1 MQPVVN
7 FLPWR
12 RQKRLRCIRLWTAI
26 LIATALMIVLV
37 GAVWRVSAAVDLR
50 LTTLWQQS
58 DAALLAGLHAAEQ
71 PLQLRR
77 QRWQQA
83 QAQLLRRQRTQAW
96 RQTLLTLAENLPPNA
111 WLTALR
117 WQQNQLE
124 ISGLAGSFHALSE
137 LEQRLRKTA
146 GFQLQPAGTV
156 ERDAQGRWQFHY
168 QLNRERD
175 DVAHP

>member
-1 MQPVVN
+1 MQPAVN

-12 RQKRLRCIRLWTAI
+12 RQQRLRCIRLWGAVF
-26 LIATALMIVLV
+26 IATALVIVL
-37 GAVWRVSAAVDLR
+37 GGTLWRASAAVDLR
-50 LTTLWQQS
+50 QAMLWQQS

-77 QRWQQA
+77 QRWQQE
-83 QAQLLRRQRTQAW
+83 QAQRLRRQRTQAW
-96 RQTLLTLAENLPPNA
+96 RQTLLTFAENLPPNA

-124 ISGLAGSFHALSE
+124 IAGLAGSFHALSE
-137 LEQRLRKTA
+137 LEQGLQKTT
-146 GFQLQPAGTV
+146 GFHLQPAGTV

-175 DVAHP
+175 DAQP

>member
-1 MQPVVN
+1 MLAVVN

-12 RQKRLRCIRLWTAI
+12 HRKRLRCIRLWGAI
-26 LIATALMIVLV
+26 FIATVLVIVLV
-37 GAVWRVSAAVDLR
+37 GTLWRVFTAVDLR
-50 LTTLWQQS
+50 HATLLQQS
-58 DAALLAGLHAAEQ
+58 DAALLARLHAAEQ
-71 PLQLRR
+71 PMQLRH

-96 RQTLLTLAENLPPNA
+96 RETLLTLAENLPHQV

-117 WQQNQLE
+117 WQQNQLDV
-124 ISGLAGSFHALSE
+124 SGLASSFHALSE
-137 LEQRLRKTA
+137 LEQRLQKTA

-168 QLNRERD
+168 QLNRERND
-175 DVAHP
+175 DVQP

>member
-1 MQPVVN
+1 MQPAVN

-12 RQKRLRCIRLWTAI
+12 RQQRLRCIRLWGAVF
-26 LIATALMIVLV
+26 IATALVIVL
-37 GAVWRVSAAVDLR
+37 GGTLWRALAAVDLR
-50 LTTLWQQS
+50 QATLWQRS
-58 DAALLAGLHAAEQ
+58 DAALLAGLNAAEQ

-77 QRWQQA
+77 QRWQQE
-83 QAQLLRRQRTQAW
+83 QAQRLRLQRTQAW

-111 WLTALR
+111 WFTTLR

-124 ISGLAGSFHALSE
+124 IAGLAGSFHALSE
-137 LEQRLRKTA
+137 LEQGLQKTT

-175 DVAHP
+175 DAQP

>member
-1 MQPVVN
+1 MQPAVN

-12 RQKRLRCIRLWTAI
+12 RQQRLRCIRLWGAVF
-26 LIATALMIVLV
+26 IATALVIVL
-37 GAVWRVSAAVDLR
+37 GGTLWRALAAVDLR
-50 LTTLWQQS
+50 QATLWQRS
-58 DAALLAGLHAAEQ
+58 DAALLAGLNAAEQ

-77 QRWQQA
+77 QRWQQE
-83 QAQLLRRQRTQAW
+83 QAQRLRLQRTQAW

-124 ISGLAGSFHALSE
+124 IAGLASSFNALSE
-137 LEQRLRKTA
+137 LEQRLQKTP

-175 DVAHP
+175 DAQP

>member
-1 MQPVVN
+1 MQPAVN

-12 RQKRLRCIRLWTAI
+12 RQQRLRCIRLWGAVF
-26 LIATALMIVLV
+26 IATALVIVL
-37 GAVWRVSAAVDLR
+37 GGTLWRALAAVDLR
-50 LTTLWQQS
+50 QATLWQRS
-58 DAALLAGLHAAEQ
+58 DAALLAGLNAAEQ

-77 QRWQQA
+77 QRWQQD
-83 QAQLLRRQRTQAW
+83 QAQRLRLQRTQAW

-111 WLTALR
+111 WFTTLR

-124 ISGLAGSFHALSE
+124 IAGMAGSFHALSE
-137 LEQRLRKTA
+137 LEQGLQKTT

-175 DVAHP
+175 DAQP

>member
-12 RQKRLRCIRLWTAI
+12 HQKRLRCIRLWGAVF
-26 LIATALMIVLV
+26 IATALVIVL
-37 GAVWRVSAAVDLR
+37 GGTLWRALAAVDLR
-50 LTTLWQQS
+50 QARLWQQS

-71 PLQLRR
+71 PLQLRH
-77 QRWQQA
+77 QRWQQE
-83 QAQLLRRQRTQAW
+83 QAQRLRRQRTQAW

-124 ISGLAGSFHALSE
+124 IAGLTGSFHALSE
-137 LEQRLRKTA
+137 LEQGLQKTT

-175 DVAHP
+175 DAQP

>member
-1 MQPVVN
+1 MQPAVN

-12 RQKRLRCIRLWTAI
+12 RQQRLRCIRLWGAVV
-26 LIATALMIVLV
+26 IATALLIVL
-37 GAVWRVSAAVDLR
+37 GGTLWRALAAVDLR
-50 LTTLWQQS
+50 QATLWQQS

-71 PLQLRR
+71 PLQRRR
-77 QRWQQA
+77 QRWQQE
-83 QAQLLRRQRTQAW
+83 QAQRLRLQRTQAW

-111 WLTALR
+111 WFTALR

-124 ISGLAGSFHALSE
+124 ITGLAGSFNALSE
-137 LEQRLRKTA
+137 LEQGLQKTT

-175 DVAHP
+175 DAQP

>member
-1 MQPVVN
+1 MQPAVN

-12 RQKRLRCIRLWTAI
+12 RQQRLRCIRLWGAVF
-26 LIATALMIVLV
+26 IATALVIVL
-37 GAVWRVSAAVDLR
+37 GGTLWRALAAVDLHQA
-50 LTTLWQQS
+50 TLWQRS
-58 DAALLAGLHAAEQ
+58 DAALLAGLNAAEQ

-77 QRWQQA
+77 QRWQQE
-83 QAQLLRRQRTQAW
+83 QAQRLRLQRTQAW

-111 WLTALR
+111 WFTTLR

-124 ISGLAGSFHALSE
+124 IAGLAGSFHALSE
-137 LEQRLRKTA
+137 LEQGLQKTT

-175 DVAHP
+175 DAQP

>member
-1 MQPVVN
+1 MQPAVN

-12 RQKRLRCIRLWTAI
+12 RQQRLRCIRLWGAVV
-26 LIATALMIVLV
+26 IATALLIVL
-37 GAVWRVSAAVDLR
+37 GGTLWRALAAVDLR
-50 LTTLWQQS
+50 QATLWQQS

-77 QRWQQA
+77 QRWQQE
-83 QAQLLRRQRTQAW
+83 QAQRLRLQRTQAW

-111 WLTALR
+111 WFTALR

-124 ISGLAGSFHALSE
+124 ITGLAGSFNALSE
-137 LEQRLRKTA
+137 LEQGLQKTT

-175 DVAHP
+175 DAQP

>member
-12 RQKRLRCIRLWTAI
+12 RQQRLRCIRLWGAVF
-26 LIATALMIVLV
+26 IATALVIVL
-37 GAVWRVSAAVDLR
+37 GGTLWRALAAVDLR
-50 LTTLWQQS
+50 QARLWQQS

-71 PLQLRR
+71 PLQLRH
-77 QRWQQA
+77 QRWQQE
-83 QAQLLRRQRTQAW
+83 QAQRLRRQRTQAW

-124 ISGLAGSFHALSE
+124 IAGLAGSFHALSE
-137 LEQRLRKTA
+137 LEQGLQKTT

-175 DVAHP
+175 DAQP

>member
-1 MQPVVN
+1 MQPIVN

-12 RQKRLRCIRLWTAI
+12 HQKRLRCIRLWGAVF
-26 LIATALMIVLV
+26 IATALVIVLG
-37 GAVWRVSAAVDLR
+37 GALWRACAAIDLR
-50 LTTLWQQS
+50 QATLWQQS
-58 DAALLAGLHAAEQ
+58 NVALLAGLHAAEQ

-83 QAQLLRRQRTQAW
+83 QAQLSRLQRTQAW
-96 RQTLLTLAENLPPNA
+96 RQTLLGLAENLPPNA

-124 ISGLAGSFHALSE
+124 IAGLASSFNALSE
-137 LEQRLRKTA
+137 LEQRLQKTP

-168 QLNRERD
+168 QLNREGND
-175 DVAHP
+175 AQP

>member
-1 MQPVVN
+1 MQPAVN

-12 RQKRLRCIRLWTAI
+12 RQQRLRCIRLWGAVF
-26 LIATALMIVLV
+26 IATALVIVL
-37 GAVWRVSAAVDLR
+37 GGTLWRALAAVDLR
-50 LTTLWQQS
+50 QATLWQRS
-58 DAALLAGLHAAEQ
+58 DAALLAGLNAAEQ

-77 QRWQQA
+77 QRWQQE
-83 QAQLLRRQRTQAW
+83 QAQLLRLQRTQAW

-111 WLTALR
+111 WFTTLR

-124 ISGLAGSFHALSE
+124 IAGLAGSFHALSE
-137 LEQRLRKTA
+137 LEQGLQKTT

-175 DVAHP
+175 DAQP

>member
-12 RQKRLRCIRLWTAI
+12 RQKRLRCIRLWCAVF
-26 LIATALMIVLV
+26 IATAVVIVPG
-37 GAVWRVSAAVDLR
+37 GALWRASAVAGLR
-50 LTTLWQQS
+50 QATLWQQS

-71 PLQLRR
+71 PLQLRH
-77 QRWQQA
+77 QRWQQE
-83 QAQLLRRQRTQAW
+83 QAQRLRLQRTEAW

-124 ISGLAGSFHALSE
+124 ITGLAGSFNALSE
-137 LEQRLRKTA
+137 LEQRLQKTA

-175 DVAHP
+175 DAQP